1 MNKQIT
7 KRLFATA
14 LAIVL
19 MLGMLPF
26 SVRAAF
32 YRDGTY
38 TGVGKGYDGD
48 IKLSVTVQ
56 NGGIAAIET
65 VYQKETKVFWEKAK
79 TMLDSIVAANSA
91 EVDAV
96 SGATHSCEGI
106 REAVKSALASAS
118 AEDAAPVFQSSKN
131 YGGEKTDALHGVAF
145 TKDGGFVAMGYSF
158 GDSDSPEWKHVG
170 NANYN
175 DAILMKFNAVHE
187 LEWAKAYATDGV
199 DVFESIDVLNDGRI
213 VALGRQSFNSEDK
226 TIKGVSWYLLVID
239 PNDPDVYTDYRI
251 GGTAGDQGYGV
262 AATSDGG
269 FVAAGWSAS
278 KSGYL
283 TSSTDRVNYAPLTQ
297 LWEPQDGTNDE
308 IPNRVASS
316 GSDSIVV
323 KFDKDGNL
331 QYTALHNYSVSENA
345 NNISSPSERL
355 EDIAVDSQDNIY
367 LVGYDAIAKNAQN
380 AVIAK
385 LNGADGSL
393 LWHRSAG
400 REAQSVVPTDAA
412 EYIKAEYSGIVVLTD
427 DSVAVTGTSTADADT
442 DENWQ
447 VTGVKDTLAV
457 HYSADGELVHATSF
471 GTIND
476 NDSRPEAIL
485 ATPDGG
491 YIIASNQ
498 SGMMHEDDRLAEGYD
513 WGSYGGEDAVL
524 LKYDAEDQLVWTEN
538 YGTTAGDWINALALR
553 DGELIA
559 VGESNGSGGC
569 PAWNNNGGGVDG
581 IILCTGLYSA
591 AYTEPVLTADDGDVV
606 WADGTYT
613 DEGTGHA
620 GTGSVTVTVEITDGA
635 ITSVTG
641 TNRKDTATYYDSASV
656 LHSAI
661 KEAQSAEVDAV
672 SGATH
677 SSEGIKEAARKALSR
692 SAAAHVDALIEEITD
707 EETARAAASA
717 FAELGSYAIGC
728 LTKRDA
734 LEAAAEQYGVALVSR
749 VPQPITEEQPVRAT
763 GLAYNDTYYKLQQ
776 QSFALI
782 GAEAFKRSGLSG
794 VGIKIAVLDSGV
806 TGRHGDLDYSRILDG
821 YNYDDDKEM
830 PAGALIDNNGHGTA
844 VTGILAAKTGNAL
857 GVAGLLDRVEIIPLK
872 ISPKAPDKDTDGAS
886 SKLVARAIREA
897 VDVYGAD
904 VITTSMD
911 VKETEELNEAVAY
924 AVSKNVIITAASGNA
939 GTADSTEDAY
949 VYPAACEGVIGVGA
963 VEANGVVRTS
973 STKNDKVFVTAPG
986 GDIVLLGLSLSGRC
1000 KIADGTSYA
1009 SPVVAAMAAA
1019 AKQRNKDMTVDE
1031 FKELLRQ
1038 TAVDAGETGY
1048 DNAYGYGIV
1057 SLSALANKLMP
1068 RSSGGSSSSSV
1079 TVPVT
1084 SDTASG
1090 SILVKASVSGT
1101 TVTVAKLTDAQL
1113 AQVTESNAAAGA
1125 ETTNT
1130 VSIDVGGVAKDI
1142 KTVVIPIETVKA
1154 VKESGSSL
1162 QVTLTD
1168 GSVVFDAAAQ
1178 SAIIDAAKSTD
1189 IRLNLDVVSESSLN
1203 DAQRNTVQEMEVQKV
1218 VDVCITSNGTRIS
1231 DFKGGV
1237 ATLSVPCTLK
1247 DGQDGKGLV
1256 VWYVADDGTHA
1267 QVPSSYDGKNVVF
1280 SVTHFS
1286 HYVIAYDEELAKG
1299 CPKDASCPIDK
1310 FTDANAAEWYHDGV
1324 HWALEN
1330 GVMNGVGDRKF
1341 APADTTTRAQV
1352 TTMLWR
1358 LEGSPAYVGMSEFSD
1373 VDNEQWYG
1381 PAIRW
1386 ASAEGIVNGYED
1398 GRFGPNDPVT
1408 REQLAAILYRYAQ
1421 HKKMDVSVGEDT
1433 NILSY
1438 DDAFSVS
1445 GWAMSAMQWA
1455 CGSGIVNG
1463 IDKDGKLLLAP
1474 SDASTRAVV
1483 ATMLWRFCK

>member
-1 MNKQIT
+1 MNNQAT
-7 KRLFATA
+7 KRILASA

-19 MLGMLPF
+19 ILGMLPL
-26 SVRAAF
+26 SARATS

-65 VYQKETKVFWEKAK
+65 VYQKETKAFWKRAE

-96 SGATHSCEGI
+96 SGATHSSEGI
-106 REAVKSALASAS
+106 RAAVKSALASAS
-118 AEDAAPVFQSSKN
+118 EDGAPVFQSAKN

-158 GDSDSPEWKHVG
+158 GDCDDPQWTHVG
-170 NANYN
+170 SANNN
-175 DAILMKFNAVHE
+175 DAILMKFNAIHE
-187 LEWAKAYATDGV
+187 LEWARSYATDGV
-199 DVFESIDVLNDGRI
+199 DVFESIDVLCDGRI
-213 VALGRQSFNSEDK
+213 VALGRQSFSSEDNN
-226 TIKGVSWYLLVID
+226 IKGVSWYLLVID
-239 PNDPDVYTDYRI
+239 PNDPDAYTDYRI

-269 FVAAGWSAS
+269 FIAAGWSAS

-297 LWEPQDGTNDE
+297 LWEPQDGTDDA

-323 KFDKDGNL
+323 KFDKDGNI

-345 NNISSPSERL
+345 NSISSPSERL
-355 EDIAVDSQDNIY
+355 EDVAVDSRDNIY

-400 REAQSVVPTDAA
+400 RDAQSVVPTDAA
-412 EYIKAEYSGIVVLTD
+412 EYIKAEYSGVAVLAD
-427 DSVAVTGTSTADADT
+427 DSVVVTGTSTNDADT
-442 DENWQ
+442 DENWRI
-447 VTGVKDTLAV
+447 TGVKDTLAV
-457 HYSADGELVHATSF
+457 HYSADGALIHATSF

-524 LKYDAEDQLVWTEN
+524 VKYDAQDRLVWAEN
-538 YGTTAGDWINALALR
+538 YGTTAGDWINALAVS

-581 IILCTGLYSA
+581 IILCTSLYSA
-591 AYTEPVLTADDGDVV
+591 AYTEPALTAPDGDVV

-620 GTGSVTVTVEITDGA
+620 GTGSVTITVEIADGA

-641 TNRKDTATYYDSASV
+641 ANRKDTSTYYDSAAT
-656 LHSAI
+656 LHSTI

-677 SSEGIKEAARKALSR
+677 SSDGIKEAARKALSR
-692 SAAAHVDALIEEITD
+692 SAAAHVDALIEGIAD

-734 LEAAAEQYGVALVSR
+734 LEAAAEQYGVTLTSR
-749 VPQPITEEQPVRAT
+749 VPQPITEDQPARAAS
-763 GLAYNDTYYKLQQ
+763 LAYNDTYYKLQQ

-782 GAEAFKRSGLSG
+782 GAEAFKTSGLTGEG
-794 VGIKIAVLDSGV
+794 VKIAVLDSGV

-830 PAGALIDNNGHGTA
+830 PTGALIDNNGHGTA
-844 VTGILAAKTGNAL
+844 VTGILAAKTGNAH
-857 GVAGLLDRVEIIPLK
+857 GVAGLLEQVAIIPLK
-872 ISPKAPDKDTDGAS
+872 ISPKAPGKDTDGAS

-897 VDVYGAD
+897 VDVYGVD

-911 VKETEELNEAVAY
+911 IKETDELNEAVAY

-939 GTADSTEDAY
+939 GKAGSTEDAY
-949 VYPAACEGVIGVGA
+949 VYPAACEGVISVGA
-963 VEANGVVRTS
+963 VDASGVVRAS

-986 GDIVLLGLSLSGRC
+986 GDIVLLDLSLSGRC

-1009 SPVVAAMAAA
+1009 SPIVAAMAAA

-1057 SLSALANKLMP
+1057 SLSALANKLKP
-1068 RSSGGSSSSSV
+1068 RSSGGSTSSSI

-1084 SDTASG
+1084 SDTSSG
-1090 SILVKASVSGT
+1090 SIPVKASVSGT
-1101 TVTVAKLTDAQL
+1101 TATVTKLTDAQL
-1113 AQVTESNAAAGA
+1113 AQVTERNAAAGT

-1142 KTVVIPIETVKA
+1142 KTAVIPTETVKA
-1154 VKESGSSL
+1154 VEESGSSL

-1168 GSVVFDAAAQ
+1168 GSVELDAAAQ
-1178 SAIIDAAKSTD
+1178 TAMIDAAKGTD
-1189 IRLNLDVVSESSLN
+1189 IRVNLDAVSESSLN
-1203 DAQRNTVQEMEVQKV
+1203 AAQRSALKEVEVQKV
-1218 VDVCITSNGTRIS
+1218 VDAYITSNGTRIS

-1237 ATLSVPCTLK
+1237 ATLSVPYTLK
-1247 DGQDGKGLV
+1247 GGQVSIGLV
-1256 VWYVADDGTHA
+1256 VWYVADNGTRSR
-1267 QVPSSYDGKNVVF
+1267 VPSSYDGRSVVF
-1280 SVTHFS
+1280 SVPHFS
-1286 HYVIAYDEELAKG
+1286 NYVIAYDEEQAKV
-1299 CPKDASCPIDK
+1299 CPKDTSCPISA
-1310 FTDANAAEWYHDGV
+1310 FTDAKPTEWYHDGV

-1330 GVMNGVGDRKF
+1330 GVMNGVGDGKF
-1341 APADTTTRAQV
+1341 ALNDTTTRAQV
-1352 TTMLWR
+1352 VTMLWR
-1358 LEGSPAYVGMSEFSD
+1358 LEGSPAYIGMSEFSD
-1373 VDNEQWYG
+1373 VDNEEWYG

-1386 ASAEGIVNGYED
+1386 ASAEGIVNGYD
-1398 GRFGPNDPVT
+1398 GKFAPIDAVT
-1408 REQLAAILYRYAQ
+1408 REQLVTILYRYAQ
-1421 HKKMDVSVGEDT
+1421 YKKLDVSAGEDT

-1438 DDAFSVS
+1438 DDAFDVS
-1445 GWAMSAMQWA
+1445 EWAIPAMQWA

-1463 IDKDGKLLLAP
+1463 IEKDGKLVLAP
-1474 SDASTRAVV
+1474 ADSSTRAVV
-1483 ATMLWRFCK
+1483 ATMLWRFSK